1 MKNMVTE
8 TIEKSITSNNGMMR
22 EKILVDIPQSD
33 LIFLKLFA
41 SKLGWQFKTKQMLW
55 DEFIRSSPE
64 NVDLSDEEIMEE
76 IRAIRYGKVQDN
88 S

>member
-1 MKNMVTE
+1 MVTE
-8 TIEKSITSNNGMMR
+8 TIEKSLTSNDGMMR

-33 LIFLKLFA
+33 LMFFKLFA
-41 SKLGWQFKTKQMLW
+41 NKLGWQFKSKQTLW
-55 DEFIRSSPE
+55 DEFIKCSPE

-76 IRAIRYGKVQDN
+76 IRAVRYGKMQDN